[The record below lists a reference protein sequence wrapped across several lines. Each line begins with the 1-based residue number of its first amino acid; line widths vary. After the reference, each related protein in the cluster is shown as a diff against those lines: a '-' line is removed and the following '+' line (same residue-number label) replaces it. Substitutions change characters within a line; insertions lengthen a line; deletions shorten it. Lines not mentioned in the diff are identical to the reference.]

1 MPPDLEQGALA
12 LPPRADG
19 EPDGPRRRSLPEPQG
34 SGEPSALPPPLPTT
48 DLRTSFAPAPWAGLE
63 SIDIWRWPLP
73 EQTRRTDRLLTRL
86 AGVSALGR
94 VAEVDAW
101 DRVHPR
107 NDPFLLVVNHS
118 SRREVVLLTAILLLA
133 RAGRPVRFLADWN
146 FRLVPGVG
154 HLYARSGV
162 ITLTGK
168 AAKPRILN
176 RLKPWFEPPVPG
188 HLEALQHL
196 QRGGSVGVFPE
207 GTVNR
212 DGSRLL
218 PGRRGAARLSL
229 RAGVPVVPAG
239 IRFER
244 QDLRTG
250 LVDTSSPLT
259 IRFGEP
265 MVPPSSPGPTPSG
278 TAVNDWH
285 AHLMSAVAG
294 LCGKDWPGNPSSGR
308 SRKPA
313 PGFIERRSGDT
324 PC

>member
-1 MPPDLEQGALA
+1 
-12 LPPRADG
+12 
-19 EPDGPRRRSLPEPQG
+19 
-34 SGEPSALPPPLPTT
+34 
-48 DLRTSFAPAPWAGLE
+48 
-63 SIDIWRWPLP
+63 
-73 EQTRRTDRLLTRL
+73 
-86 AGVSALGR
+86 

-154 HLYARSGV
+154 HLYARSGA

-176 RLKPWFEPPVPG
+176 RLKPWFEPSVPG
-188 HLEALQHL
+188 HLAALQHL
-196 QRGGSVGVFPE
+196 QRGGSVGIFPE

-239 IRFER
+239 IRFEC

-250 LVDTSSPLT
+250 RVDTSSPLT

-265 MVPPSSPGPTPSG
+265 MIPPSSPSPTPSG
-278 TAVNDWH
+278 SALNDWH
-285 AHLMSAVAG
+285 AQLMSAVAG
-294 LCGKDWPGNPSSGR
+294 LCGKDWPGRPSSRR
-308 SRKPA
+308 SRAPD
-313 PGFIERRSGDT
+313 PGFVERHSGDT
-324 PC
+324 LC